1 MDKGFKD
8 KKIRYK
14 YSFSTFLVGS
24 IIIILVL
31 FAISVIIIGSYAFKY
46 SFTAEYNDSVL
57 RISKSAAK
65 EVDGDQIEDYL
76 QLSQEQIDRVS
87 EEMVED
93 SELSVIANYTPIS
106 YVTTENTLTQLC
118 NDMGMIVIYVI
129 VPTNDY
135 DNFISV
141 FNCLNDNTKFSKW
154 EIGHVSQTT
163 NEEYKTD
170 YRAIMEG
177 KSSGETVLRISELG
191 EGDPHITALTPI
203 TDSNGD
209 VKAIMCVQRGLD
221 DLSSTRKSFTIGV
234 GALAVILIE
243 LAIVMSTIYL
253 KIQLFNPMKII
264 AGEADRFAK
273 EKTREEDSILS
284 KDLCNVK
291 EVNQLAHYIDKMEV
305 DTINYIE
312 DITQFTGARERLS
325 AELEL
330 ASGIQN
336 GMLPSVAEMS
346 EPKEGYSI
354 YASMTPA
361 RAVGGDFFDFYMIDD
376 THLVILI
383 ADVSDKGVGAAFFMA
398 ISKTLIKARAG
409 MGGSAAEIISYV
421 DKMIAEKNTEGMFV
435 TVWMAIIDL
444 STGHVNICNSGHDY
458 PAIMTGSG
466 DYVIE
471 KKTPHGPP
479 IGFIPG
485 AQFVEYD
492 IDIEPG
498 DRIFLYTDGLNE
510 AKRSDG
516 ERFGLDRMLT
526 VLNSHKGDSNEKTI
540 AAMKDAVAL
549 FVGPEDQF
557 DDMTMLS
564 FTYEK
569 KI

>member
-1 MDKGFKD
+1 
-8 KKIRYK
+8 
-14 YSFSTFLVGS
+14 
-24 IIIILVL
+24 
-31 FAISVIIIGSYAFKY
+31 
-46 SFTAEYNDSVL
+46 
-57 RISKSAAK
+57 
-65 EVDGDQIEDYL
+65 
-76 QLSQEQIDRVS
+76 
-87 EEMVED
+87 
-93 SELSVIANYTPIS
+93 
-106 YVTTENTLTQLC
+106 
-118 NDMGMIVIYVI
+118 
-129 VPTNDY
+129 
-135 DNFISV
+135 
-141 FNCLNDNTKFSKW
+141 
-154 EIGHVSQTT
+154 
-163 NEEYKTD
+163 
-170 YRAIMEG
+170 
-177 KSSGETVLRISELG
+177 
-191 EGDPHITALTPI
+191 
-203 TDSNGD
+203 
-209 VKAIMCVQRGLD
+209 
-221 DLSSTRKSFTIGV
+221 
-234 GALAVILIE
+234 
-243 LAIVMSTIYL
+243 
-253 KIQLFNPMKII
+253 
-264 AGEADRFAK
+264 
-273 EKTREEDSILS
+273 
-284 KDLCNVK
+284 
-291 EVNQLAHYIDKMEV
+291 
-305 DTINYIE
+305 
-312 DITQFTGARERLS
+312 
-325 AELEL
+325 
-330 ASGIQN
+330 
-336 GMLPSVAEMS
+336 MS